1 MPIKS
6 ERIKKHF
13 STSWKNS
20 NALRLH
26 LLQRNKKKNPFSL
39 WICQNMHLIKAL
51 KQFSTRQQKKKA
63 SRPRLLNFKL
73 DSFFSFPVETIHD
86 FCLKSCET
94 AQKEELNI
102 TVQHLRFRGLWPS
115 YLNRCVKDFCTIS
128 WNNFRD

>member
-1 MPIKS
+1 MHSDFIYCNGTRKKS
-6 ERIKKHF
+6 IFTLDLSKYAF
-13 STSWKNS
+13 DQST
-20 NALRLH
+20 
-26 LLQRNKKKNPFSL
+26 
-39 WICQNMHLIKAL
+39 KAIFY
-51 KQFSTRQQKKKA
+51 QTAEKKA

-115 YLNRCVKDFCTIS
+115 YLNRCVKDFCTI
-128 WNNFRD
+128 R